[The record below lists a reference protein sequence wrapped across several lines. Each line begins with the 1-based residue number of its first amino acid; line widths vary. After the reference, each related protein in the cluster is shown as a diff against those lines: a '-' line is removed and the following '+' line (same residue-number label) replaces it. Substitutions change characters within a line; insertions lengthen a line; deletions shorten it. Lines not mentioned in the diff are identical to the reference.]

1 MARRATRRELYVLL
15 ASVMEQ
21 RRSLRHMKCQKLT
34 SVHAHDGAEQQTGE
48 RALGHAAE
56 MPCLGTGHAAA
67 ELRNNNELSQC

>member
-1 MARRATRRELYVLL
+1 M
-15 ASVMEQ
+15 
-21 RRSLRHMKCQKLT
+21 RHMGCQKLT